1 VENRAQNKN
10 HMGTIKLPMNPQIN
24 IILLGTGGGRFATIN
39 QKRRTAGIR
48 IISEGLNFHV
58 DPGPGALVYSINEGL
73 NPQKLNAVFVSHCHP
88 DHYTDAEVLIEAM
101 TKGTTKKRGVLVASR
116 SVLHGNEM
124 GFNPVVSKYHQQMPE
139 GVIEAS
145 PNKKFQIGNINV
157 SVTEARHT
165 DPDTVGFRFET
176 SGFGSFAYTSDT
188 EHFEG
193 ISKYYEGVRLLILCV
208 MRPSGKPWKGH
219 MTTND
224 AVKIIEEAHPEQAIL
239 THFGMQMIFKGPARE
254 AKLIEKET
262 GVPTIAAK
270 DGMQIRFGET
280 INLQKSKKANQGLNK
295 YF

>member
-1 VENRAQNKN
+1 
-10 HMGTIKLPMNPQIN
+10 MNPQIN
-24 IILLGTGGGRFATIN
+24 IILLGTGGGRFATIT

-48 IISEGLNFHV
+48 IISEGLNFHL

-116 SVLHGNEM
+116 SVLHGNEI

-139 GVIEAS
+139 RVIEAS
-145 PNKKFQIGNINV
+145 PNKNFQIGNINV
-157 SVTEARHT
+157 FVTEARHT

-176 SGFGSFAYTSDT
+176 SEFGSFAYTSDT
-188 EHFEG
+188 EYFEG
-193 ISKYYEGVRLLILCV
+193 LSKYYEDVRLLMLCV

-224 AVKIIEEAHPEQAIL
+224 AIKIIEEAHPEQAIL